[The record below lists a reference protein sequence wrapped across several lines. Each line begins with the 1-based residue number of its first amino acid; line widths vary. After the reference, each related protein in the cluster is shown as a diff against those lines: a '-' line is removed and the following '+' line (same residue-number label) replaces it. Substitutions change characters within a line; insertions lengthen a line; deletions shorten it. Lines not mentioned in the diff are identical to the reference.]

1 MSDLLSKCEEYYG
14 TRNFYE
20 VLSVSPN
27 ASEKEIKKAYHK
39 LSLLVHPDRVEEAK
53 KAVST
58 EKFKVLGKIYS
69 ILQNI
74 EKRKVYDDSGEF
86 DEDSYSTINWMEYW
100 RSMFPR
106 ISTKDIENY
115 EKEYIGSETEIYDV
129 KRAYISSKGNMD
141 VILEYVPFSN
151 CDSEPRII
159 QIVRKL
165 VDNGEVEEHDCF
177 FNEPQ
182 KKKNKRRRKWEAE
195 RLEAEKLN
203 LTDEEIEKSIRKN
216 QERRH
221 QELCSFMSN
230 LEKKYCKPKKRQ
242 SIKDSP
248 SPTKKTR
255 RSARNK

>member
-1 MSDLLSKCEEYYG
+1 MPKYHP
-14 TRNFYE
+14 FKHII
-20 VLSVSPN
+20 SV
-27 ASEKEIKKAYHK
+27 KKAYHK

-203 LTDEEIEKSIRKN
+203 LTGII
-216 QERRH
+216 
-221 QELCSFMSN
+221 
-230 LEKKYCKPKKRQ
+230 
-242 SIKDSP
+242 
-248 SPTKKTR
+248 
-255 RSARNK
+255 